1 MSYTDIANGWTNHN
15 EKQEE
20 NERLPSF
27 TGLLEIKAVA
37 RLGDKV
43 QIALWPRK
51 DRDGKPCFSVKLS
64 RKEDE

>member
-1 MSYTDIANGWTNHN
+1 MSYTNIANGWLNQN
-15 EKQEE
+15 DAQKE
-20 NERLPSF
+20 NDRLPVF
-27 TGLLEIKAVA
+27 TGLLDIDTVA
-37 RLGDKV
+37 RQGDKI

>member
-1 MSYTDIANGWTNHN
+1 MSYTNIGSGWANKND
-15 EKQEE
+15 KQEE
-20 NERLPSF
+20 NDRLPSF
-27 TGLLEIKAVA
+27 TGLLDIESLA
-37 RLGDKV
+37 RIGEKI